1 MPVTRLTTGRSA
13 ARYELC
19 FSGGE
24 KFSLGEAASS
34 FKPKIPFQE
43 PQRRHSR
50 IAARVSHSAEP
61 DSAHA
66 QRACPGL
73 LQKQ

>member
-1 MPVTRLTTGRSA
+1 MPVTRLTPGRSA
-13 ARYELC
+13 ARYELH

-24 KFSLGEAASS
+24 KFSLGAAASS